1 MYNDLQSNPFQKEQ
15 SLHTVSKTG
24 SKFCE
29 GLQFVDVEG
38 LVALSLDASSWVW
51 PTPEHINS
59 PEVVA
64 EWIEADPLLKD
75 SFVMGNSLIQ

>member
-1 MYNDLQSNPFQKEQ
+1 MYNNLTNNPFQKEQ
-15 SLHTVSKTG
+15 SLHTISKTS
-24 SKFCE
+24 SKHCE
-29 GLQFVDVEG
+29 GFQFVDMEG
-38 LVALSLDASSWVW
+38 LVVLSLDTSNWVGS
-51 PTPEHINS
+51 TPAHLNS

>member
-1 MYNDLQSNPFQKEQ
+1 MYNDLTSNPSQKEQ

-29 GLQFVDVEG
+29 GLQFVDMEG
-38 LVALSLDASSWVW
+38 LVAFSLDASNWVR
-51 PTPEHINS
+51 PAPEHINS